1 MKKPEIKTFRGDFFQ
16 IGKQEGE
23 IYKKNGMDLNSFK
36 FDSKIYKKQLE
47 IYKKYYPEM
56 LEELRGITLKLNLNE
71 EKVINYFI
79 TNEIEFLEKKYF

>member
-36 FDSKIYKKQLE
+36 FDSKIYKK
-47 IYKKYYPEM
+47 
-56 LEELRGITLKLNLNE
+56 
-71 EKVINYFI
+71 
-79 TNEIEFLEKKYF
+79 